1 MSQFYKSGDTQSYD
15 DDKDLKANSRRQG
28 SLKACWPDARDDVS
42 DKCPECGYYGP
53 LDAFGFCRTD
63 ECRRNRLV
71 AALNKGEAMMVLSPD
86 PENPGRKQSV
96 LVWTPGRNIRAV
108 DEKGK

>member
-1 MSQFYKSGDTQSYD
+1 MSLFYKSGDEMGYEND
-15 DDKDLKANSRRQG
+15 RDLKAHSRRQG
-28 SLKACWPDARDDVS
+28 TLKACWPDSTDEVS
-42 DKCPECGYYGP
+42 DKCPACDYFEP

-71 AALNKGEAMMVLSPD
+71 KALEKGEAMMVLSPD

-96 LVWTPGRNIRAV
+96 LVWTPGQNIRAI
-108 DEKGK
+108 DEKK